1 MRNSTPNS
9 SAPRRLAAACAV
21 AATLGAGV
29 PTAASAEPLL
39 SVNVA
44 PYGGAFA
51 LDSSLRDFRFDPSA
65 SPLYG
70 VHAFATAGRFEP
82 GVRVWRSSSRQDP
95 GIPGDD
101 TQLDVSLTVV
111 EATVAVRLARI
122 AGFRLLAN
130 GSAGTLS
137 MSWTP
142 AELEVDL
149 GLAEPTVVEF
159 SRVSETI
166 WGAGVTVRRSVLAGF
181 DVAVGADR
189 TWFQLDTAHR
199 RGDEIVTSRDT
210 FGNWTAR
217 VELSRSLF
225 VL

>member
-1 MRNSTPNS
+1 MRIPTPNS
-9 SAPRRLAAACAV
+9 SALRRLAGACGLAACFGAG
-21 AATLGAGV
+21 AAT
-29 PTAASAEPLL
+29 AAAEQL

-44 PYGGAFA
+44 PYGGALA
-51 LDSSLRDFRFDPSA
+51 LDSSLRDFRFETNT

-70 VHAFATAGRFEP
+70 LHAFVNFGRLVP
-82 GVRVWRSSSRQDP
+82 GVRVWRSSSQQNT

-101 TQLDVSLTVV
+101 TQLDVSLTAV
-111 EATVAVRLARI
+111 EATAAVRLAKI

-130 GSAGTLS
+130 GSAGTIS

-166 WGAGVTVRRSVLAGF
+166 WGAGITVRRSVLAGF

-199 RGDEIVTSRDT
+199 RGNEIVTSRDT

-225 VL
+225 AL

>member
-1 MRNSTPNS
+1 MRNPTPNS
-9 SAPRRLAAACAV
+9 PALRRFASACAV
-21 AATLGAGV
+21 TACLGAGI
-29 PTAASAEPLL
+29 PADAAAEQLA
-39 SVNVA
+39 SVHVA

-51 LDSSLRDFRFDPSA
+51 LDSSLNDFRFDTNLA
-65 SPLYG
+65 PLYG
-70 VHAFATAGRFEP
+70 VHAFANVGRLAP
-82 GVRVWRSSSRQDP
+82 GVRVWRSSSQQDT

-111 EATVAVRLARI
+111 EATAAVRLAKI
-122 AGFRLLAN
+122 AGFRLLAS

-199 RGDEIVTSRDT
+199 RGNEIVTSRDT

-217 VELSRSLF
+217 LELSRSLF
-225 VL
+225 AL